1 MPNDFCKR
9 VSAAGINPED
19 NAEEPV
25 PDSSRSNTKTS
36 MLDLRRAMAAV
47 KPQEP
52 PPTMQTGTAGV
63 PSGMDSARTI
73 WGAF

>member
-1 MPNDFCKR
+1 MPKDFCSR
-9 VSAAGINPED
+9 VSAAGIKPD
-19 NAEEPV
+19 DKAEEPV
-25 PDSSRSNTKTS
+25 PDSSRSSTKTS
-36 MLDLRRAMAAV
+36 MPALRRAMAAV

-63 PSGMDSARTI
+63 PSGMVSARTI